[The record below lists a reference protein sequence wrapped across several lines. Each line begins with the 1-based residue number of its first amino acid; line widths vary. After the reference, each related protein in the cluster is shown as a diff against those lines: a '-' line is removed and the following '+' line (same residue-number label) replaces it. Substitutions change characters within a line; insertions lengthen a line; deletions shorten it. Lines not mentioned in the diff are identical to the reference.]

1 MFTFVSSVSLNT
13 YVNLFSLRG
22 RVELAV
28 FPALPTRCI
37 AEATGNNE
45 MNPKN
50 ELKKNHRTIRTQS
63 CTKEKSH
70 NQNQSSKVYPK
81 TKISKPYPR

>member
-1 MFTFVSSVSLNT
+1 MNQFTFVSSASLNT

-37 AEATGNNE
+37 AETT
-45 MNPKN
+45 
-50 ELKKNHRTIRTQS
+50 RT
-63 CTKEKSH
+63 
-70 NQNQSSKVYPK
+70 KVR
-81 TKISKPYPR
+81 KINDQQINIIVDTTMISQK